1 MITTNML
8 ILKDILLIVIPIIII
23 LLIWEIFKKMK
34 NKKVAIIA
42 IVLLVIVVAII
53 TTIIIGQ
60 NSNNQYSNT
69 SSISQQQTFKEEIKK
84 EFDLAKK
91 RCEAKAPIVTIFGIE
106 EELKNVYGEDN
117 VKAAMYYN
125 NVVEIKIKKDGM
137 TAYVDANNNVRIK

>member
-8 ILKDILLIVIPIIII
+8 ILKDISLIVIPIIII

-60 NSNNQYSNT
+60 NSNNQYSN
-69 SSISQQQTFKEEIKK
+69 SPSISQQQTFREDIEK

-91 RCEAKAPIVTIFGIE
+91 RCEEKLSFATIFGIE
-106 EELKNVYGEDN
+106 EELKNVYGTNN
-117 VKAAMYYN
+117 VKAVSN
-125 NVVEIKIKKDGM
+125 NSVPEIEIKKDGM
-137 TAYVDANNNVRIK
+137 TAYVDINKNIRIK

>member
-8 ILKDILLIVIPIIII
+8 ILKDISLIVIPIIII

-69 SSISQQQTFKEEIKK
+69 PSISQQQTFKEDIEK

-91 RCEAKAPIVTIFGIE
+91 RCEEKLSFATIFGIE
-106 EELKNVYGEDN
+106 EELKNVYGINN
-117 VKAAMYYN
+117 VKSVSN
-125 NVVEIKIKKDGM
+125 NGVPEIEIKKDGM
-137 TAYVDANNNVRIK
+137 TAYVDINKNIRIK

>member
-8 ILKDILLIVIPIIII
+8 ILKDISLIVIPIIII
-23 LLIWEIFKKMK
+23 LLIWEIFKKTK

-42 IVLLVIVVAII
+42 IVLLVIVAAII

-69 SSISQQQTFKEEIKK
+69 PSTSQQQTFREDIEK

-91 RCEAKAPIVTIFGIE
+91 RCEEKLSFVTIFGIE
-106 EELKNVYGEDN
+106 EELKNVYGTNN
-117 VKAAMYYN
+117 VKAVSN
-125 NVVEIKIKKDGM
+125 NSVPEIEIKKDGM
-137 TAYVDANNNVRIK
+137 TAYVDINKNIRIK

>member
-8 ILKDILLIVIPIIII
+8 ILKDISLIVIPIIII
-23 LLIWEIFKKMK
+23 LLVWEIFKKTK

-69 SSISQQQTFKEEIKK
+69 PSISQQQTFREDIEK

-91 RCEAKAPIVTIFGIE
+91 RCEEKLSFATIFGIE
-106 EELKNVYGEDN
+106 EELKNVYGINN
-117 VKAAMYYN
+117 VKSVSN
-125 NVVEIKIKKDGM
+125 NGVPEIEIKKDGM
-137 TAYVDANNNVRIK
+137 TAYVDINKNIRIK

>member
-8 ILKDILLIVIPIIII
+8 ILKDISLIVIPIIII

-60 NSNNQYSNT
+60 NSNNQYSNKP
-69 SSISQQQTFKEEIKK
+69 SISQQQTFREDIEK

-91 RCEAKAPIVTIFGIE
+91 RCEERLSFATIFGIE
-106 EELKNVYGEDN
+106 EELKNVYGINN
-117 VKAAMYYN
+117 VKSVSN
-125 NVVEIKIKKDGM
+125 NGVPEIEIKKDGM
-137 TAYVDANNNVRIK
+137 TAYVDINKNIRIK

>member
-8 ILKDILLIVIPIIII
+8 ILKDISLIVIPIIII

-69 SSISQQQTFKEEIKK
+69 PSISQQQTFREDIEK

-91 RCEAKAPIVTIFGIE
+91 RCEEKLSFATIFGIE
-106 EELKNVYGEDN
+106 EELKNVYGTNN
-117 VKAAMYYN
+117 VKSVSN
-125 NVVEIKIKKDGM
+125 NGVPEIEIKKDGM
-137 TAYVDANNNVRIK
+137 TAYVDINKNIRIK

>member
-8 ILKDILLIVIPIIII
+8 ILKDISLIVIPIIII
-23 LLIWEIFKKMK
+23 LLIWEIFKKTK

-60 NSNNQYSNT
+60 NSNNQYNNT
-69 SSISQQQTFKEEIKK
+69 PSISQQQTFREDIEK

-91 RCEAKAPIVTIFGIE
+91 RCEEKLSFATIFGIE
-106 EELKNVYGEDN
+106 EELKNVYGINN
-117 VKAAMYYN
+117 VKSVSN
-125 NVVEIKIKKDGM
+125 NGVPEIEIKKDGM
-137 TAYVDANNNVRIK
+137 TAYVDINNNVRIK

>member
-8 ILKDILLIVIPIIII
+8 ILKDISLIVIPIIII

-69 SSISQQQTFKEEIKK
+69 PSISQQQTFREDIEK

-91 RCEAKAPIVTIFGIE
+91 RCEEKLSFATIFGIE
-106 EELKNVYGEDN
+106 EELKNVYGINN
-117 VKAAMYYN
+117 VKSVSN
-125 NVVEIKIKKDGM
+125 NGVPEIEIKKDGM
-137 TAYVDANNNVRIK
+137 TAYVDINKNIRIK

>member
-8 ILKDILLIVIPIIII
+8 ILKDISLIVIPIIII

-69 SSISQQQTFKEEIKK
+69 PSISQQQTFKEDIEK

-91 RCEAKAPIVTIFGIE
+91 RCEEKLSFATIFGIE
-106 EELKNVYGEDN
+106 EELKNVYGINN
-117 VKAAMYYN
+117 VKSVSN
-125 NVVEIKIKKDGM
+125 NGVPEIEIKKDGM
-137 TAYVDANNNVRIK
+137 TAYVDINNNVRIK

>member
-8 ILKDILLIVIPIIII
+8 ILKDISLIVIPIIII

-69 SSISQQQTFKEEIKK
+69 PSISQQQTFREDIEK

-91 RCEAKAPIVTIFGIE
+91 RCEEKLSFATIFGIE

-117 VKAAMYYN
+117 VKSVSN
-125 NVVEIKIKKDGM
+125 NGVPEIEIKKDNM
-137 TAYVDANNNVRIK
+137 TAYVDINNNVRIK

>member
-8 ILKDILLIVIPIIII
+8 ILKDISLIVIPIIII

-69 SSISQQQTFKEEIKK
+69 PSISQQQTFREDIEK

-91 RCEAKAPIVTIFGIE
+91 RCEEKLSFATIFGIE
-106 EELKNVYGEDN
+106 EELKNVYGTNN
-117 VKAAMYYN
+117 VKAVSN
-125 NVVEIKIKKDGM
+125 NSVPEIEIKKDGM
-137 TAYVDANNNVRIK
+137 TAYVDINKNIRIK

>member
-8 ILKDILLIVIPIIII
+8 ILKDISLIVIPIIII

-60 NSNNQYSNT
+60 NPNNQYSNT
-69 SSISQQQTFKEEIKK
+69 PSISQQQTFTEEIEK

-91 RCEAKAPIVTIFGIE
+91 RCEEKLAFSTIFGIE
-106 EELKNVYGEDN
+106 EELKNVYGI
-117 VKAAMYYN
+117 N
-125 NVVEIKIKKDGM
+125 NVRTVSNGNVPEIEIKKDGM
-137 TAYVDANNNVRIK
+137 TAYVDINKNIRIK

>member
-8 ILKDILLIVIPIIII
+8 ILKDISLIVIPIIII
-23 LLIWEIFKKMK
+23 LLIWEIFKKTK

-42 IVLLVIVVAII
+42 IVLLVIVAAII

-69 SSISQQQTFKEEIKK
+69 PSTSQQQTFREDIEK

-91 RCEAKAPIVTIFGIE
+91 RCEEKLSFVTIFGIE
-106 EELKNVYGEDN
+106 EELKNVYGTNN
-117 VKAAMYYN
+117 VKAISN
-125 NVVEIKIKKDGM
+125 NSVPEIEIKKDGM
-137 TAYVDANNNVRIK
+137 TAYVDINKNIRIK